1 MEKIAKFWLY
11 GKKINIMSYTTFI
24 EQGKINNARDF
35 MKLCLCNFGIM
46 QEHYQDPLSLESVLE
61 KNFDVETNSSYQRY
75 VKNLD
80 NEYQRL
86 KEFIHQQEDKTC
98 YDIAF
103 REFVAGIEKSIADY
117 KKAIVKRTSE
127 NKMYE
132 KYIEKIQKW
141 NCSPQY
147 ENIKKFAIEQCT
159 NALNEVS
166 FYTNQINKYE
176 KELANPRDSFDD
188 YLETMIYFTR
198 QSIDMYAKSINTC
211 VNSLKERKE
220 FFDNFMKEVN
230 NIDNKIIEHYE

>member
-1 MEKIAKFWLY
+1 
-11 GKKINIMSYTTFI
+11 MSYTTFI

-35 MKLCLCNFGIM
+35 MKLCLRNFGIM

-75 VKNLD
+75 VQFLNYEYENLKK
-80 NEYQRL
+80 Y
-86 KEFIHQQEDKTC
+86 IHQQEDKTC

-103 REFVAGIEKSIADY
+103 IEFVAGIEKSIADY

-132 KYIEKIQKW
+132 KYIDKIQKW

-159 NALNEVS
+159 NALNDVS
-166 FYTNQINKYE
+166 FYEREIKRYEEQLINPKV
-176 KELANPRDSFDD
+176 SFDNH
-188 YLETMIYFTR
+188 LQTMIEVTR
-198 QSIDMYAKSINTC
+198 QSIDMNAKSINTC

>member
-1 MEKIAKFWLY
+1 
-11 GKKINIMSYTTFI
+11 MSYTTFI

-35 MKLCLCNFGIM
+35 MKLCLRNFGIM

-61 KNFDVETNSSYQRY
+61 KNFDVETNSNYQRY
-75 VKNLD
+75 VEFLNY
-80 NEYQRL
+80 EYESL
-86 KEFIHQQEDKTC
+86 KKYIRQQDDKES

-103 REFVAGIEKSIADY
+103 TEFVADIEKSIADY

-147 ENIKKFAIEQCT
+147 ENIKNFAIEQCT
-159 NALNEVS
+159 NALNDVN
-166 FYTNQINKYE
+166 FYEREIKRCEEQ
-176 KELANPRDSFDD
+176 LVNPKSSFDD
-188 YLETMIYFTR
+188 YLKTMIDVTR
-198 QSIDMYAKSINTC
+198 QSIAMYAKSINQC
-211 VNSLKERKE
+211 IKSLKDRKE

-230 NIDNKIIEHYE
+230 NIDNKMIEHYE

>member
-1 MEKIAKFWLY
+1 
-11 GKKINIMSYTTFI
+11 MSYTTFI
-24 EQGKINNARDF
+24 EKGEITNARDF
-35 MKLCLCNFGIM
+35 MKLCLRNFGIM

-61 KNFDVETNSSYQRY
+61 KNFDVETNGSYQRY
-75 VKNLD
+75 VKFLNYEYENLKK
-80 NEYQRL
+80 Y
-86 KEFIHQQEDKTC
+86 IHQQEDKES

-103 REFVAGIEKSIADY
+103 TEFVADIEKSIADY

-159 NALNEVS
+159 NALNDVN
-166 FYTNQINKYE
+166 FYEREIKRYE
-176 KELANPRDSFDD
+176 EQLANPKSSFDE
-188 YLETMIYFTR
+188 YLKTMIGVTK
-198 QSIDMYAKSINTC
+198 QSIDMYAKSINQC
-211 VNSLKERKE
+211 IRSLKDRKE

-230 NIDNKIIEHYE
+230 NIDNKMIEHYE

>member
-1 MEKIAKFWLY
+1 
-11 GKKINIMSYTTFI
+11 MSYTTFI

-35 MKLCLCNFGIM
+35 MKLCLRNFGIM

-61 KNFDVETNSSYQRY
+61 KNFDVDTNSNYQRY
-75 VKNLD
+75 VEFLNY
-80 NEYQRL
+80 EYESL
-86 KEFIHQQEDKTC
+86 KKYIRQQDDMES
-98 YDIAF
+98 YDMAF
-103 REFVAGIEKSIADY
+103 MEFVADIEKSITDY

-147 ENIKKFAIEQCT
+147 ENIKNFAIEQCT

-166 FYTNQINKYE
+166 FYTNQINRYE

-230 NIDNKIIEHYE
+230 NIDNKMIEHYE

>member
-1 MEKIAKFWLY
+1 MA
-11 GKKINIMSYTTFI
+11 YTTFI

-35 MKLCLCNFGIM
+35 VKLCLRNFGIM

-61 KNFDVETNSSYQRY
+61 KNFDVETNDSYQRY
-75 VKNLD
+75 VKYLD

-86 KEFIHQQEDKTC
+86 KELIHQQDDKES

-147 ENIKKFAIEQCT
+147 ENIKNFAIEQCT
-159 NALNEVS
+159 NALNDVS
-166 FYTNQINKYE
+166 FYTNQIKRYE
-176 KELANPRDSFDD
+176 EELINPKSSFND
-188 YLETMIYFTR
+188 YLETMIYCTR
-198 QSIDMYAKSINTC
+198 QSIDIYSKSISQC

-230 NIDNKIIEHYE
+230 IIDNKTIEHYE

>member
-1 MEKIAKFWLY
+1 
-11 GKKINIMSYTTFI
+11 MSYTTFI
-24 EQGKINNARDF
+24 QKGEITNARDF
-35 MKLCLCNFGIM
+35 MKLCLRNFGIM

-61 KNFDVETNSSYQRY
+61 KNFDIETNSNYQRY
-75 VKNLD
+75 VKNLN

-86 KEFIHQQEDKTC
+86 KELIHQQEDKTC

-117 KKAIVKRTSE
+117 KKAIVKRTNE

-147 ENIKKFAIEQCT
+147 ENIKNFAIEQCT
-159 NALNEVS
+159 NALNDVS
-166 FYTNQINKYE
+166 FYTNQINRYE
-176 KELANPRDSFDD
+176 EQLANPKDSFDED
-188 YLETMIYFTR
+188 LKIMIDVTR
-198 QSIDMYAKSINTC
+198 QSIDMYAKSINQC
-211 VNSLKERKE
+211 INSLKDRKK

-230 NIDNKIIEHYE
+230 NIDNKTIERYE

>member
-1 MEKIAKFWLY
+1 
-11 GKKINIMSYTTFI
+11 MSYTTFI

-35 MKLCLCNFGIM
+35 MKLCLRNFGIM

-61 KNFDVETNSSYQRY
+61 KNFDVETNSNYQRY
-75 VKNLD
+75 VEFLNY
-80 NEYQRL
+80 EYESL
-86 KEFIHQQEDKTC
+86 KKYIRQQDDKES

-103 REFVAGIEKSIADY
+103 TEFVSDIEKSIADY

-147 ENIKKFAIEQCT
+147 ENIKNFAIEQCT
-159 NALNEVS
+159 NALNDVS
-166 FYTNQINKYE
+166 FYTNQIKRYE
-176 KELANPRDSFDD
+176 EELANPKDSFDEH
-188 YLETMIYFTR
+188 LQVMIHVTKE
-198 QSIDMYAKSINTC
+198 SIDMYAKSINTC
-211 VNSLKERKE
+211 INSLKERKE

-230 NIDNKIIEHYE
+230 NIDNKMIEHYE

>member
-1 MEKIAKFWLY
+1 MA
-11 GKKINIMSYTTFI
+11 YTTFI

-35 MKLCLCNFGIM
+35 MKLCLRNFGIM

-61 KNFDVETNSSYQRY
+61 KNFDVETNDSYQRY
-75 VKNLD
+75 VKYLD

-86 KEFIHQQEDKTC
+86 KELIHQQDDKES

-103 REFVAGIEKSIADY
+103 TEFVAGIEKSIADY

-147 ENIKKFAIEQCT
+147 ENIKNFAIEQCT
-159 NALNEVS
+159 NALNDVS
-166 FYTNQINKYE
+166 FYTNQIKRYE
-176 KELANPRDSFDD
+176 EELINPKSSFDD
-188 YLETMIYFTR
+188 YLKTMIDVTK
-198 QSIDMYAKSINTC
+198 QSIDIYAKSINQC
-211 VNSLKERKE
+211 ISSLKERKE

-230 NIDNKIIEHYE
+230 NIDNKMIEHYG

>member
-1 MEKIAKFWLY
+1 
-11 GKKINIMSYTTFI
+11 MSYTTFI

-35 MKLCLCNFGIM
+35 MKLCLRNFGIM

-61 KNFDVETNSSYQRY
+61 KNFDVETNGSYQRY
-75 VKNLD
+75 VKFLNYEYENLKK
-80 NEYQRL
+80 Y
-86 KEFIHQQEDKTC
+86 IHQQEDKES

-103 REFVAGIEKSIADY
+103 TEFVADIEKSIADY

-159 NALNEVS
+159 NALNDVN
-166 FYTNQINKYE
+166 FYEREIKRYE
-176 KELANPRDSFDD
+176 EQLANPKSSFDE
-188 YLETMIYFTR
+188 YLKTMIGVTK
-198 QSIDMYAKSINTC
+198 QSIDMYAKSINQC
-211 VNSLKERKE
+211 IRSLKDRKE

-230 NIDNKIIEHYE
+230 NIDNKMIEHYE

>member
-1 MEKIAKFWLY
+1 
-11 GKKINIMSYTTFI
+11 MSYTTFI

-46 QEHYQDPLSLESVLE
+46 QEHYQDPISLESVLE

-103 REFVAGIEKSIADY
+103 REFVAEIEQSIADY

-147 ENIKKFAIEQCT
+147 ENIKNFAIEQCT
-159 NALNEVS
+159 NALNDVS
-166 FYTNQINKYE
+166 FSTDQIKRYE
-176 KELANPRDSFDD
+176 EQLANPKSSFDD
-188 YLETMIYFTR
+188 YLKTMIDITR
-198 QSIDMYAKSINTC
+198 QSIDMYAKSINQC
-211 VNSLKERKE
+211 IRSLKDRKE
-220 FFDNFMKEVN
+220 FFDNFMEEVN
-230 NIDNKIIEHYE
+230 NIDNKMIKHYE